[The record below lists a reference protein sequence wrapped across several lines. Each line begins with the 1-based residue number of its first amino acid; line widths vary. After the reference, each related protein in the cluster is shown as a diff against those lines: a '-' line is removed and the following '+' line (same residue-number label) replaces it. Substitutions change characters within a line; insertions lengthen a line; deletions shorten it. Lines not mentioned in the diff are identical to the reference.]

1 MELLDHTS
9 LKHSFTTHAVP
20 LDAMVG
26 VTPLLH
32 PPRIGDLVVAEV
44 LSVGRNTTL
53 ENREGL
59 ALHLF
64 PGDRIVGAFGNRYAT
79 DQYEGYV
86 PPQPVE
92 ECALLSVGGVCGEL
106 ASKHSAVAGP
116 TRLRVLGSVCDWR
129 GQPLNQRT
137 FALPPRMPK
146 PNYGHL
152 MVVVGASMNAGKT
165 TTVGTLVRALSANGG
180 RVAAAKITG
189 TAASKDLRFFESCG
203 ARPVLDFTAAG
214 YPSTYLLS
222 YSELMQ
228 IYTTLLG
235 HLQDAEPEY
244 IVIEIADGIFQRE
257 TRMLLESAEF
267 RQTIDH
273 LFFAASGSLS
283 AECGERRLQ
292 EFGLPLRAI
301 TGTITQ
307 SPLAMREA
315 TEVTGTPCLTIDQ
328 MVSGEVFK
336 LLESTPRVAP
346 RPEANGK
353 AITPSVRQPRHR
365 LQLA

>member
-1 MELLDHTS
+1 MELLDHQV
-9 LKHSFTTHAVP
+9 LKHSFTTRAIP
-20 LDAMVG
+20 PDRMVG
-26 VTPLLH
+26 LTSLVS
-32 PPRIGDLVVAEV
+32 PPQIGDLLVAEV
-44 LSVGRNTTL
+44 LNIGKNTTV
-53 ENREGL
+53 ENQQGV

-86 PPQPVE
+86 PAQPVD
-92 ECALLSVGGVCGEL
+92 ECALLSMGGVCGEL

-116 TRLRVLGSVCDWR
+116 TRLRVLGAVCDGG
-129 GQPLNQRT
+129 GQPLNQRN
-137 FALPPRMPK
+137 FALPPRLPK
-146 PNYGHL
+146 ADCGQVV
-152 MVVVGASMNAGKT
+152 VVVGASMNAGKT
-165 TTVGTLVRALSANGG
+165 TTVGTLVRGLSAGGG
-180 RVAAAKITG
+180 RVAATKITG
-189 TAASKDLRFFESCG
+189 TAASKDLRFFEACG

-222 YSELMQ
+222 YDELMQ

-235 HLQDAEPEY
+235 HLQDAEPDY

-283 AECGERRLQ
+283 AESGGRYLEKYS
-292 EFGLPLRAI
+292 LPLRAI

-315 TEVTGTPCLTIDQ
+315 TAVTGVSCLTIEQ
-328 MVSGEVFK
+328 IVNGGVFTV
-336 LLESTPRVAP
+336 LESNRWKASSFAWQSELDTTFV
-346 RPEANGK
+346 GK
-353 AITPSVRQPRHR
+353 PHPQLQP
-365 LQLA
+365 A